1 MHLTMDAVLDIFPS
15 ICNPQKKGR
24 EHENFT
30 YSDVYFIEK
39 YIIVGLPRVRAG
51 SAFRGALGN
60 LGVRGPQPLASH
72 QTHSPKTPLQPS
84 YLYPSSLYNLE
95 LQILPFFLI
104 FFISPTTYFN
114 TTAEVR

>member
-60 LGVRGPQPLASH
+60 LGVRGPPTPTLPPNPQPL
-72 QTHSPKTPLQPS
+72 
-84 YLYPSSLYNLE
+84 YNHL
-95 LQILPFFLI
+95 L
-104 FFISPTTYFN
+104 
-114 TTAEVR
+114 